1 VFEQCLRKLFHFLK
15 IFLNIVTVNNPE
27 LPIIFESHGEVIWRG
42 RKTLVVALFL
52 EHVRR
57 LAGFRGSI
65 RCEGFQLR
73 LAATC
78 SGACKIYV
86 PNQECQI
93 TASVLST
100 PTPSVQACQLIN
112 LLKFKISPKM

>member
-1 VFEQCLRKLFHFLK
+1 M
-15 IFLNIVTVNNPE
+15 
-27 LPIIFESHGEVIWRG
+27 FESHGEVIWRG
-42 RKTLVVALFL
+42 NKTLIVEQFL

-78 SGACKIYV
+78 SGACKIYA

-93 TASVLST
+93 TASVRST
-100 PTPSVQACQLIN
+100 PTPSVQACQLN
-112 LLKFKISPKM
+112 NFLKFKVPPKMLKKKNMFPYH